1 MLVLTRKT
9 KEGIMIGDD
18 IEVRVLANDGR
29 KVRLGVSAPSD
40 VAVHRTEIWLEIR
53 SQGEDAP
60 GAEQPARAARAR
72 RAR

>member
-29 KVRLGVSAPSD
+29 KVRIGVSAPAD
-40 VAVHRTEIWLEIR
+40 VPVHRTEIWLEIK
-53 SQGEDAP
+53 SQGDDAA
-60 GAEQPARAARAR
+60 GAAQAARAARTR